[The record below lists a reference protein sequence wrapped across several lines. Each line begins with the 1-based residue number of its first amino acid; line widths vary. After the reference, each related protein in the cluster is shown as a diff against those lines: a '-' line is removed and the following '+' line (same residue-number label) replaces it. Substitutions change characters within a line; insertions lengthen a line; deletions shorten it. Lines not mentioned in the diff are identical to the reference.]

1 MSEELNQPGVEGQ
14 GAGQGE
20 GEGQPPL
27 PGVNGEQTTPEA
39 QVSPAVD
46 ERGVP
51 WENRAKE
58 NERKLRD
65 REAEIERLR
74 NQPPVPVAPPAEQED
89 EFTRGEREQREL
101 RQQEIQKVLQYERF
115 ADDLLE
121 KNLDELVKSRPV
133 AGQFKDQ
140 IRRLMRPT
148 RPEFRAS
155 KDALRQA
162 MNQVIGDNFDTIVPV
177 AGTPARVTPET
188 PSQRRLAPV
197 EPQVISS
204 TPRGG
209 NETIQLTD
217 EEREFSEMHDLEAKG
232 FTDTEVREMCKNRKE
247 KHKK

>member
-1 MSEELNQPGVEGQ
+1 MPDELNQSGVEGQ
-14 GAGQGE
+14 GAE
-20 GEGQPPL
+20 IDDSQPPL
-27 PGVNGEQTTPEA
+27 PGVIGEQGQPSV

-74 NQPPVPVAPPAEQED
+74 NQPPVQVAPPAEPED
-89 EFTRGEREQREL
+89 EFTRAEREQKEL

-133 AGQFKDQ
+133 AGQFREQ

-162 MNQVIGDNFDTIVPV
+162 MNQVIGDNFDTIVPN
-177 AGTPARVTPET
+177 APAPAPKTAEVLAQT
-188 PSQRRLAPV
+188 RRLAPV
-197 EPQVISS
+197 DPQVISS
-204 TPRGG
+204 TPRAG

-217 EEREFSEMHDLEAKG
+217 EEREFSEMHDLDAKG
-232 FTDTEVREMCKNRKE
+232 FTDTEVREMCKARKE
-247 KHKK
+247 KQKK